1 MEVRHIVQRLNK
13 LFSEVTEEQS
23 SRDRFVSNAA
33 HQLRNPIAA
42 IQSLAEVAQDA
53 PDLSEA
59 QKRNRELVM
68 ASRSLVRLT
77 EQLLSYER
85 VRNSPVHKQP
95 HEFDKFIAGIL
106 STCISKV
113 QKSQVE
119 LSFLGKCGKAEIDID
134 HLLVEQAILNIID
147 NALVHGG
154 DKMKNIT
161 VSTKKNRDYIYL
173 SVCNDGLSI
182 PASSRRHLFER
193 FEQGQLSANR
203 QREGAGLGLAI
214 VKEICISHQ
223 ADISVTSTT
232 TKTCFQFRFV
242 RK

>member
-1 MEVRHIVQRLNK
+1 MEVRHIVRRLNK
-13 LFSEVTEEQS
+13 LFSEVTEEQA
-23 SRDRFVSNAA
+23 SRDRFISNAA

-42 IQSLAEVAQDA
+42 IQSLAEVSQNA

-59 QKRNRELVM
+59 QKRNRELVS

-85 VRNSPVHKQP
+85 IRNSPVHKQP
-95 HEFDKFIAGIL
+95 HEFDGFITGIL
-106 STCISKV
+106 STHISKV
-113 QKSQVE
+113 MNSQVE
-119 LSFLGKCGKAEIDID
+119 LSFSGKCGKAEIDID
-134 HLLVEQAILNIID
+134 GFLIEQAILNIID

-154 DKMKNIT
+154 DNLKNIT
-161 VSTKKNRDYIYL
+161 VRTKKNKDYIYL

-193 FEQGQLSANR
+193 FEQGQPSAKR
-203 QREGAGLGLAI
+203 SREGAGLGLAI

-223 ADISVTSTT
+223 ADISVTSTA

-242 RK
+242 R